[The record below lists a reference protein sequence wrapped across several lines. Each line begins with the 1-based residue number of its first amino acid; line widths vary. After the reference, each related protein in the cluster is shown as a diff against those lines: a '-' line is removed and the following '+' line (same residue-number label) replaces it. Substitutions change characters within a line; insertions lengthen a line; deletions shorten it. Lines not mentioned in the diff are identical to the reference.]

1 MTDLGGV
8 EEAARRRERRL
19 RGVLDALPYLVA
31 QISSDGAVTYVN
43 PTGAAMVDRRSEQIV
58 GRPLTALG
66 YPPPLAATWAAAIG
80 RVTATG
86 TPVPVDYEVVG
97 AGGTRRME
105 GVFLPEWDEAGN
117 IGSVLAVAGDVTE
130 RWRAEQQRRLS
141 EQMLREVLDGSPD
154 VIVRMDRDH
163 RAVYVNQ
170 KARLAAGR
178 PADQLVGHTL
188 DEMYPGESWA
198 AQWRQALDEVFT
210 TGAGATVEYPY
221 RTPDAVERWV
231 QARLQALHNAAGEV
245 DTVQVVA
252 RDAAAEHTLQLDLE
266 RRSLHDPLTGLTN
279 RVLLLDRIEQ
289 ALHRIHRECRH
300 LLVLFVDLDGFKA
313 VNDSFGHAAGDDVL
327 RQLAARL
334 AATARA
340 TDTVGRLGGDEFV
353 IVTDITSDD
362 PDVAP
367 LVTAAILDRYR
378 RIFERPVPHPRHP
391 LTIGASIGA
400 ATAGPDDQIS
410 AEDLLAE
417 ADRAMYVDKRRH
429 PNIAPR
435 PSARR
440 PDTSQ

>member
-1 MTDLGGV
+1 M
-8 EEAARRRERRL
+8 
-19 RGVLDALPYLVA
+19 
-31 QISSDGAVTYVN
+31 
-43 PTGAAMVDRRSEQIV
+43 
-58 GRPLTALG
+58 
-66 YPPPLAATWAAAIG
+66 
-80 RVTATG
+80 
-86 TPVPVDYEVVG
+86 
-97 AGGTRRME
+97 
-105 GVFLPEWDEAGN
+105 
-117 IGSVLAVAGDVTE
+117 AGDVTE

-327 RQLAARL
+327 RQLATRL

-340 TDTVGRLGGDEFV
+340 TDTIGRLGGDEFASSP
-353 IVTDITSDD
+353 TS
-362 PDVAP
+362 PAMTPTSRPSSPPQSSTATGGSSSGRSPTRATRSPSGPASAP
-367 LVTAAILDRYR
+367 PPPAPMTRSAPKTCSPKPTGRCTSTNAGTPTSPRARPPGAPTPANDTQDTATPRRSIPSGVVGVRRPLLSPGAGQVER
-378 RIFERPVPHPRHP
+378 RIGQLR
-391 LTIGASIGA
+391 
-400 ATAGPDDQIS
+400 
-410 AEDLLAE
+410 
-417 ADRAMYVDKRRH
+417 
-429 PNIAPR
+429 
-435 PSARR
+435 
-440 PDTSQ
+440 